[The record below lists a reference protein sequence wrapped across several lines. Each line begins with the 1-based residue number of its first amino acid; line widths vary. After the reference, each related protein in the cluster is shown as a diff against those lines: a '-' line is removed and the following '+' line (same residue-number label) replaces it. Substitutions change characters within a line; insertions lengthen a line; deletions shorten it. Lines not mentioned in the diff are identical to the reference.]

1 MRTRLD
7 VVTRALRRIGVAA
20 HDEAPTADQIDNA
33 GAVYDALLI
42 EIGAETGTAIY
53 GDSVDEAVFV
63 PLANLLA
70 VEIAPDFGVAMPTTR
85 GAALIRLLGVLRPD
99 YRTYISEPE
108 YF

>member
-7 VVTRALRRIGVAA
+7 IVTRALRRIGVAA
-20 HDEAPTADQIDNA
+20 HDETPTADQIDNA
-33 GAVYDALLI
+33 GAVYDSLLI
-42 EIGAETGTAIY
+42 EIDAETGTAID
-53 GDSVDEAVFV
+53 GDAVDEAVFV

-70 VEIAPDFGVAMPTTR
+70 VEIAPDFGVPMPTTR

-99 YRTYISEPE
+99 DRTDIAEPE